1 MYGVCKMGSDRIPT
15 QKKNF
20 NINPEEE
27 DTREAL

>member
-1 MYGVCKMGSDRIPT
+1 MYDVCKMSSDGIPT

-27 DTREAL
+27 DTQEAL